1 MLLCIIKYTFKCH
14 SVLFLLLHPMGVKI
28 QNTITKSQTFIY
40 EKPPFSLQRLC
51 LAIYDIK
58 QLLQWESIFFVFK
71 DFMDMPL
78 SLVSIGCT
86 YDRDSTMWSQ
96 MTVLLLLQQTFVTI
110 QWNTVIRD
118 HTHLHAVVHD
128 HIMKIYLLCFKYKS
142 SFATN
147 WYRIC
152 GTCDVSMCSTAH
164 MGYMFSALTQC
175 YVVVPCKVHQTVKQW
190 YISL

>member
-1 MLLCIIKYTFKCH
+1 MQIKDKLVKHLLVFCLMLLCIIKYTFKCH

-51 LAIYDIK
+51 LAIYGIK

-71 DFMDMPL
+71 YFMDMPL

-86 YDRDSTMWSQ
+86 YDRDRTMWSQ

-118 HTHLHAVVHD
+118 LTFIHAVVHD
-128 HIMKIYLLCFKYKS
+128 HIMKICLPCIKFKRKG
-142 SFATN
+142 ATK
-147 WYRIC
+147 WYRLC
-152 GTCDVSMCSTAH
+152 MTSDLFMCIIIILEF
-164 MGYMFSALTQC
+164 MPF
-175 YVVVPCKVHQTVKQW
+175 VK
-190 YISL
+190 I